1 MRKTLSYTALVLF
14 ALYWGFTLLF
24 VTPQNYI
31 SISFLEGEKV
41 FNTFLYQKW
50 GFFAPPPKYND
61 RLYYTF
67 QNKHDTIKKYT
78 FEVMAPLQ
86 HMKADNAPFNS
97 GEDILDYVLSS
108 TIHSINDGLIAVN
121 EAIDYQID
129 TNKMKQNEGNDH
141 QKIERGKLF
150 IQETSYF
157 KTLKNY
163 SRFIASKNNLNIDDY
178 FVTIEVAQ
186 IKMPKF
192 ADREELGKEDLRKE
206 SLLFKS
212 DKFTLTTR

>member
-1 MRKTLSYTALVLF
+1 MRKILSYVVLIVF
-14 ALYWGFTLLF
+14 VFYWGFTLVF
-24 VTPQNYI
+24 VSPNNYI
-31 SISFLEGEKV
+31 NISFLEGEKI

-67 QNKHDTIKKYT
+67 QNKNDATKKYT

-86 HMKADNAPFNS
+86 HMKSDNAPFNS

-108 TIHSINDGLIAVN
+108 TMHSINDGLIAVN
-121 EAIDYQID
+121 EAIDYQADVNKID
-129 TNKMKQNEGNDH
+129 KDQADDKE
-141 QKIERGKLF
+141 KIARGKRF

-163 SRFIASKNNLNIDDY
+163 SFFIAKTNRLNIDDY
-178 FVTIEVAQ
+178 YITIEMAQ

-192 ADREELGKEDLRKE
+192 ADRKELGKENLYNE
-206 SLLFKS
+206 SLIFKS
-212 DKFTLTTR
+212 DQFTLSSR